1 MSAPLLDTRPPP
13 DPQHRQPVAPRPR
26 RHVLR
31 TAWLREPLLHFV
43 VLGGLLFAVDHFL
56 ISRTDDPRTIVV
68 GAEVDR
74 EAIETF
80 KATRGHDPNPEELAA
95 LRRVWLD
102 NEVLYREGLALQV
115 DKGDPAIRERVIF
128 KALSV
133 IDSNVKVPAADDK
146 LLRAWFESHRDK
158 YDEPARY
165 DFEEAALS
173 GDSSEAAVR
182 AFVKELNG
190 GTPGDAKAGL
200 RVFKG
205 RPHANLVQSYGPEF
219 DQGAGR
225 VQRRARGR
233 RCRRAT
239 AGARCGSNASIPPK
253 PAVFEI
259 LRGVV
264 LHDWT
269 DAVAAE
275 QRTAA
280 VRALT
285 KKYKVKHELPL
296 RGGLGVSGSVR
307 AHGIGAARVR
317 LRVAAGER
325 PRAGARD
332 DDGRDGGARDGTRAS
347 SSGSGRRRTTSA
359 RWATI

>member
-1 MSAPLLDTRPPP
+1 MSAPQLETRPLPEP
-13 DPQHRQPVAPRPR
+13 AGPLETAAAPARAPWYRP
-26 RHVLR
+26 
-31 TAWLREPLLHFV
+31 WLREPLLHFV
-43 VLGGLLFAVDHFL
+43 LGGALLFAIDHL
-56 ISRTDDPRTIVV
+56 LVGRADDPRTIVV

-80 KATRGHDPNPEELAA
+80 KATRGHAPNHEELAA

-102 NEVLYREGLALQV
+102 NEVLYREGLAQQV

-133 IDSNVKVPAADDK
+133 IDSNVKLPPATDEMLRKWFAD
-146 LLRAWFESHRDK
+146 HRSK
-158 YDEPARY
+158 YDEPARL

-200 RVFKG
+200 RVFKA
-205 RPHANLVQSYGPEF
+205 RPEPTIVQSYGPEL
-219 DQGAGR
+219 A
-225 VQRRARGR
+225 RALAASKPGEW
-233 RCRRAT
+233 RALHT
-239 AGARCGSNASIPPK
+239 RDGWRAMRLDASMPSK
-253 PAVFEI
+253 SGVYEV

-269 DAVAAE
+269 DATAAE

-280 VRALT
+280 VRALA
-285 KKYKVKHELPL
+285 KKYKVKHELPT
-296 RGGLGVSGSVR
+296 
-307 AHGIGAARVR
+307 
-317 LRVAAGER
+317 
-325 PRAGARD
+325 D
-332 DDGRDGGARDGTRAS
+332 DPFE
-347 SSGSGRRRTTSA
+347 
-359 RWATI
+359 

>member
-1 MSAPLLDTRPPP
+1 MSAPLLNERPLFVPASTAAAASSP
-13 DPQHRQPVAPRPR
+13 APGGQR
-26 RHVLR
+26 L
-31 TAWLREPLLHFV
+31 AWLREPLLHFIV
-43 VLGGLLFAVDHFL
+43 AGGLLFAIDRLLV
-56 ISRTDDPRTIVV
+56 SRTDDPRTIVV
-68 GAEVDR
+68 GGDVDR

-80 KATRGHDPNPEELAA
+80 KVTRGHATSPEELAA
-95 LRRVWLD
+95 LRQVWLD
-102 NEVLYREGLALQV
+102 NEVLYRYGLSLHV

-133 IDSNVKVPAADDK
+133 IDSNVKLPQATDD
-146 LLRAWFESHRDK
+146 LLRKWFEAHRDK

-205 RPHANLVQSYGPEF
+205 RPRSNIVQSYGATLADTLAASKVNEWQPLRTR
-219 DQGAGR
+219 DGW
-225 VQRRARGR
+225 RAIKLDKI
-233 RCRRAT
+233 T
-239 AGARCGSNASIPPK
+239 AAK
-253 PAVFEI
+253 PAVFEV

-269 DAVAAE
+269 DATAAE

-280 VRALT
+280 VRALAR
-285 KKYKVKHELPL
+285 KYKVEHELPT
-296 RGGLGVSGSVR
+296 
-307 AHGIGAARVR
+307 A
-317 LRVAAGER
+317 E
-325 PRAGARD
+325 
-332 DDGRDGGARDGTRAS
+332 S
-347 SSGSGRRRTTSA
+347 SE
-359 RWATI
+359 